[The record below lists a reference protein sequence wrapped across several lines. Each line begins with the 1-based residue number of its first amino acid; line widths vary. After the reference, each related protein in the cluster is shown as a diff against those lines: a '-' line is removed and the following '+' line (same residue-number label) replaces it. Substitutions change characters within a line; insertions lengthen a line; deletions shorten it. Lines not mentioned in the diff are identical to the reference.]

1 MNQNY
6 YVGID
11 FSISCPCI
19 CVIHDTQIQ
28 WAFVMEK
35 LSSKWDHKLDPYF
48 TSRIK
53 AIPVG
58 RGKVINE
65 VDRYRNICL
74 PLMGY
79 LLETLKDVDKL
90 SVFVAIEGYSMGSKG
105 KVFNLAEHTGMFKYM
120 LSSSGHKYT
129 TVAPTTVKKFATDS
143 GRSDK
148 FAMMTFFNKEHGR
161 DLISLSHAKTVAS
174 PYSDIVDS
182 YFIAKWCCVNANEI
196 PVG

>member
-1 MNQNY
+1 MLQKHL
-6 YVGID
+6 ICQRLLASPA
-11 FSISCPCI
+11 SI
-19 CVIHDTQIQ
+19 
-28 WAFVMEK
+28 
-35 LSSKWDHKLDPYF
+35 
-48 TSRIK
+48 
-53 AIPVG
+53 
-58 RGKVINE
+58 
-65 VDRYRNICL
+65 
-74 PLMGY
+74 PLMADRCFYSGLPR
-79 LLETLKDVDKL
+79 LLP
-90 SVFVAIEGYSMGSKG
+90 AIEGYSMGSKG